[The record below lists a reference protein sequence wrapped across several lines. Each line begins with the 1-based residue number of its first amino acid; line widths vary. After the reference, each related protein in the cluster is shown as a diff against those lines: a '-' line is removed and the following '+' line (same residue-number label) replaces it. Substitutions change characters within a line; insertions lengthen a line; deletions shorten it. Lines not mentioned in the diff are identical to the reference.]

1 MNQAGGADSAQKAP
15 QKIQLHRKSRQ
26 LELSFEDKTF
36 LLDAEYLRVHSPSAE
51 VRGHGDG
58 SGELPG
64 GKQDVAITHVVPAGN
79 YALHLVFD
87 DGHNSGIYSWAYLHE
102 LGEHRER
109 YWQEYL
115 DKLHAQGK
123 SRVPDTQV
131 VKLI

>member
-1 MNQAGGADSAQKAP
+1 MKQMHGGAPKAP

-58 SGELPG
+58 TGELPS

-87 DGHNSGIYSWAYLHE
+87 DGHNSGIYSWAYLRE
-102 LGEHRER
+102 LSEHRER
-109 YWQEYL
+109 FWQEYL

-123 SRVPDTQV
+123 SRAPDTQV